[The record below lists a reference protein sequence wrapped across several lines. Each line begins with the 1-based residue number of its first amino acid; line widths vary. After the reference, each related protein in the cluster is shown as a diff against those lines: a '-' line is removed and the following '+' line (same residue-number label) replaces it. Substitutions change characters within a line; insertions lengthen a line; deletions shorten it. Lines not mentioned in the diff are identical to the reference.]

1 MRMKYGLW
9 SFSKFVPTDVVR
21 QVLNAGN
28 NEAQLGVKMR
38 EVTLLFSDIAGFT
51 SIAERME
58 PNELLLLLSDY
69 FTMMAEVIHELG
81 GTLLEFIG
89 DAILAIWNA
98 PQVSHIAERARPTCG
113 TNEQTRWNAHVF
125 AFLWS
130 EGVAGGSGSAETRH
144 RTSPWRAATPSRR
157 SHDTRSL
164 LLLAVAAARPAVCSR
179 ARRTRTTRSRLR
191 SECRRSSTRR

>member
-98 PQVSHIAERARPTCG
+98 PQVSHIAERARAADLR
-113 TNEQTRWNAHVF
+113 NE
-125 AFLWS
+125 
-130 EGVAGGSGSAETRH
+130 
-144 RTSPWRAATPSRR
+144 RTSTLERSRFCFSSERGCGGWIRFGRDTTPN
-157 SHDTRSL
+157 
-164 LLLAVAAARPAVCSR
+164 LAVA
-179 ARRTRTTRSRLR
+179 RRDPVSPVA
-191 SECRRSSTRR
+191 